1 MQFSQIVGLSQVKQ
15 SLAHSVKESHVAHAQ
30 MFLGT
35 AGSANMAMALAYA
48 TFINCENKQEE
59 DSCGVCPSCIK
70 MQKHIHPDVQYVF
83 PTYSLGSGD
92 KEKQRAELVANW
104 RSFLSQNP
112 YSTLPDWANHIQA
125 ENKQCIIS
133 VDESRNIVKN
143 ISLKAFEGE
152 YKMVFIW
159 LPEMMNQSAANSI
172 LKILEEPPAK
182 TLFLLI
188 SNDLESNLATIIS
201 RTQIVT
207 IPTYQA
213 NEVAE
218 TLQQV
223 FGISEE
229 QANHASQLEQNNVNE
244 ALKLCYGEESD
255 SNVLF
260 QTWMRLCFTRNLTEL
275 VNLAEDFQKLSKT
288 NQKGLLQFGINM
300 TRNLLLYQSD
310 SDQLLRLKESEKVF
324 VTNFSKVITMDKM
337 MAFSS
342 SLNTAFFHL
351 ERNAN
356 PKITFLD
363 LSLNLSSLLKA

>member
-1 MQFSQIVGLSQVKQ
+1 MQFSQIVGLAHVKQ
-15 SLAHSVKESHVAHAQ
+15 SLIQSVTGSHVAHAQ

-48 TFINCENKQEE
+48 TYINCENRNSH
-59 DSCGVCPSCIK
+59 DSCGVCSSCVK

-83 PTYSLGSGD
+83 PTYSLGTGD
-92 KEKQRAELVANW
+92 KDKQRADIVANW

-112 YSTLPDWANHIQA
+112 YSSLPDWANHIQA

-159 LPEMMNQSAANSI
+159 LPEMMNQAAANSI
-172 LKILEEPPAK
+172 LKILEEPPEK

-188 SNDLESNLATIIS
+188 SNSLESNLATIIS

-218 TLQQV
+218 TLQKV
-223 FGISEE
+223 FEITEE
-229 QANHASQLEQNNVNE
+229 QALHASQLEQNNVNE
-244 ALKLCYGEESD
+244 ALKLCFGEESD
-255 SNVLF
+255 SNQLF

-275 VNLAEDFQKLSKT
+275 VTLSEDFQKLSKT
-288 NQKGLLQFGINM
+288 NQKALLQFGINM
-300 TRNLLLYQSD
+300 TRNMLLFQSD
-310 SDQLLRLKESEKVF
+310 SNQLLRLKESEKTF
-324 VTNFSKVITMDKM
+324 VVNFSKVITMDKM